1 MILHPMLFALTRPL
15 LLLLAVGAFAT
26 GCGNGVTSE
35 PSPEVVETAEAVSHD
50 ISITAAASTTPVPDE
65 EEEPVTLAGHI
76 FGDGSIGVIL
86 AHMRLDDQTAWYPF
100 AQELVDSGDF
110 TVMTFDFRGFGES
123 DGEKQFD
130 RIDTDLEAAYDYMR
144 EDLGIDKVFL
154 VGSSM
159 GGTAALVVAPR
170 LDIAGV
176 ISISAPGQFP
186 PLDAEMTV
194 ENITAPK
201 LFITSEDDVPQARTQ
216 EVLWELA
223 PQPKEQHI
231 YPGDAHGT
239 AIFATEHGPDLE
251 RRIIEFINEP

>member
-1 MILHPMLFALTRPL
+1 MILHSMLPALIRPL
-15 LLLLAVGAFAT
+15 LLLFAMGAVAA

-50 ISITAAASTTPVPDE
+50 IIITAPTSTTPVPDA

-76 FGDGSIGVIL
+76 FGDGSVGVIL

-100 AQELVDSGDF
+100 AQKLADSGDF

-123 DGEKQFD
+123 EGEKQFD

-144 EDLGIDKVFL
+144 EELGIDKVFL

-159 GGTAALVVAPR
+159 GGTASLVVAPR
-170 LDIAGV
+170 LDVAGV
-176 ISISAPGQFP
+176 VSISAPGQFP
-186 PLDAEMTV
+186 PLDAETTV

-239 AIFATEHGPDLE
+239 ALFASEHGQDLE
-251 RRIIEFINEP
+251 RRIIDFLKEH